1 MSHPTHSLEIHLS
14 ECVAYKRHCFQR
26 EKTLICFLHGLSLE
40 LMQNRHCDVIYGM
53 YNTLGQCSVLLLM
66 DDLLYMVAEGF

>member
-1 MSHPTHSLEIHLS
+1 MNVLHKNVIVS
-14 ECVAYKRHCFQR
+14 RG
-26 EKTLICFLHGLSLE
+26 EKTLICFLHGLSLG
-40 LMQNRHCDVIYGM
+40 LMQYRHCDVIYGV